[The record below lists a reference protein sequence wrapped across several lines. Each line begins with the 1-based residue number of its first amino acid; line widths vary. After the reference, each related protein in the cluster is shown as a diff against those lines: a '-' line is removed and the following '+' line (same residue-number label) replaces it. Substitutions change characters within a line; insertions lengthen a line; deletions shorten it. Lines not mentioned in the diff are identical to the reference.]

1 MIGQSDLWVI
11 ILAAGDGRRVRS
23 LTTDADG
30 LPAPKQFCSIFDTES
45 MLRCTVKRASCFVS
59 MQRIVVVVA
68 GQHRRWWS
76 RDLADLP
83 PENIVVQPADRGTA
97 SGLLLPYMEILRRDH
112 GANLLVLPSD
122 HYVQDEEVLRDTIQ
136 QAVAII
142 EQEANRV
149 VLLGIEPDQP
159 DSSYGWIVPSE
170 LPTGGPGRRVAAFIE
185 KPDRA
190 RAETLMQ
197 QGGLY
202 NSFILAASGE
212 ALTNLYK
219 RTVPE
224 LAAEFHKWQVAAQ
237 HRTSLLHNLYDAIPT
252 CDFSRQI
259 LEKCADRLLV
269 LPVSPCGWQD
279 LGTPAR
285 LVPLLDHRT
294 TRRHM
299 ALAAQPTTRIP
310 GTEVTSQKSA

>member
-1 MIGQSDLWVI
+1 MIGQSGLWVI
-11 ILAAGDGRRVRS
+11 ILAAGDGHRVRS

-30 LPAPKQFCSIFDTES
+30 LPAPKQFCPVFDTDS
-45 MLRCTVKRASCFVS
+45 MLRCTVRRASRFVP

-68 GQHRRWWS
+68 GKHRRWWS

-83 PENIVVQPADRGTA
+83 PENIIVQPANRGTA
-97 SGLLLPYMEILRRDH
+97 SGLLLPCLEILRRDRR
-112 GANLLVLPSD
+112 ANLLVLPSD
-122 HYVQDEEVLRDTIQ
+122 HYVQDEDILRGTIQ
-136 QAVAII
+136 RAVSII
-142 EQEANRV
+142 EQDAHQV
-149 VLLGIEPDQP
+149 VLLGIEPEQP
-159 DSSYGWIVPSE
+159 DSSYGWIVPSV
-170 LPTGGPGRRVAAFIE
+170 LPTGGPERRVAAFIE

-197 QGGLY
+197 RGGLY

-212 ALTNLYK
+212 ALTNLYN

-224 LAAEFHKWQVAAQ
+224 LAAEFQKWQVAAQ
-237 HRTSLLHNLYDAIPT
+237 HRTSLLHDLYDTIST

-285 LVPLLDHRT
+285 LVPILDHQAT
-294 TRRHM
+294 HRRM
-299 ALAAQPTTRIP
+299 ALDAHTTTRIP
-310 GTEVTSQKSA
+310 TAEVTSLKSA